1 VNLEVFEVLR
11 RALRDRAP
19 TVVATVVDVAGID
32 ASGDPDRVRP
42 STALGASMVL
52 ATGEAPAGSLGDP
65 DLDAVVGR
73 DAVGV
78 LHSGRG
84 ALRHY
89 GPCGEARRDDLTVFF
104 DVFAPPPQMVV
115 IGAVDFTAALV
126 DVAKVLGYQVTVCD
140 ARPVFA
146 TPRRFPRADEVVAEW
161 PDRYI
166 RARAD
171 RLGPRDALCVLTHDH
186 KFDVPALVEA
196 LATSVGYIGAMG
208 SRRTHAE
215 RVQRL
220 TAAGVDTASLARIMA
235 PIGLDI
241 GARTPQETAVAI
253 CAEIIALRSG
263 ETTGGHLRDLAG
275 PIHHATA

>member
-1 VNLEVFEVLR
+1 MNLQVFEVLS

-19 TVVATVVDVAGID
+19 TVVATVVDVAGLD
-32 ASGDPDRVRP
+32 APEGADRLDP
-42 STALGASMVL
+42 SALLGNSMVL
-52 ATGEAPAGSLGDP
+52 VTDELAAGSLGDP

-73 DAVGV
+73 DAIGV

-89 GPCGEARRDDLTVFF
+89 GPCGEARRDDVTVFF

-126 DVAKVLGYQVTVCD
+126 EVAKVLGYHVTVCD

-146 TPRRFPRADEVVAEW
+146 TPRRFPHADEVVAQW

-166 RARAD
+166 RSRAEH
-171 RLGPRDALCVLTHDH
+171 LGPRDALCVLTHDH
-186 KFDVPALVEA
+186 KFDVPALIEA
-196 LATSVGYIGAMG
+196 LATPVGYIGAMG

-220 TAAGVDTASLARIMA
+220 TAAGVDAASLARIMA

-253 CAEIIALRSG
+253 CAEIIALRSR

-275 PIHHATA
+275 PIHHVTA

>member
-1 VNLEVFEVLR
+1 MNLEVFEVLR

-146 TPRRFPRADEVVAEW
+146 TPRRFPRADDVVAEW

>member
-1 VNLEVFEVLR
+1 MNLEVFEVLR